1 MSILLLIVI
10 YLIFIS
16 LGLPDSL
23 IGSAWPSLSQ
33 SLGISNAL
41 QGVLS
46 IIVSLCTII
55 SSFFT
60 LKLIT
65 LLKEKGVVIISIF
78 LTVIGLLIFSFS
90 PNFIV
95 LCLGAIPLGFGA
107 GAIDTTLNN
116 YVAIHYKAIHLNWLH
131 AFWGVGATLSPFL
144 VSFFLTDLNGWRTGA
159 IVLAS
164 IQGFILL
171 ITICTV
177 KVWKIVEFS
186 FEERQ
191 EKETIEVKKL
201 GFFNSFKIRG
211 VIFALFSF
219 ASYIA
224 VENLTGSWFSSM
236 MVFGY
241 GVEEAVATR
250 WTSSFYLGMMI
261 GRFVSGVL
269 SLKIKDKNMIRIGEG
284 MVLIGLIL
292 MMSTFY
298 MPLMP
303 IGLVLVGLG
312 CAPIYPAI
320 IHSTPER
327 FTTELSPNVMSIQI
341 GFSYFSTLIISPL
354 YGVVAKYTSFAYL
367 PYYVLFFLIILT
379 IGNEFTLH
387 LVKDKSR
394 LLEKI
399 NKKAT
404 IK

>member
-1 MSILLLIVI
+1 MSVLLLIVI

-33 SLGISNAL
+33 SLEISNAL

-46 IIVSLCTII
+46 IIVSLCTIL
-55 SSFFT
+55 SSFLT
-60 LKLIT
+60 MKLIA
-65 LLKEKGVVIISIF
+65 LLKEKGVIIISIS
-78 LTVIGLLIFSFS
+78 LTVIGLLIFSYA

-95 LCLGAIPLGFGA
+95 LCIGAIPLGLGA

-144 VSFFLTDLNGWRTGA
+144 VSFFLTDLNGWRKGA
-159 IVLAS
+159 ICLAC
-164 IQGFILL
+164 IQAVILL
-171 ITICTV
+171 VTICTV
-177 KVWKIVEFS
+177 KVWKVVELNFDKKEVN
-186 FEERQ
+186 EEV
-191 EKETIEVKKL
+191 EVKKV
-201 GFFNSFKIRG
+201 GFFNSFRIRG
-211 VIFALFSF
+211 VAFALISF

-224 VENLTGSWFSSM
+224 LESLTGNWFSSM
-236 MVFGY
+236 MVFGFN
-241 GVEEAVATR
+241 VEESVATR

-261 GRFVSGVL
+261 GRFLSGIL

-284 MVLIGLIL
+284 LVLIGLIL
-292 MMSTFY
+292 MMCNFY

-327 FTTELSPNVMSIQI
+327 FTKELSPNVMSIQI

-367 PYYVLFFLIILT
+367 PYYVLFFLVFLM

-387 LVKDKSR
+387 LVKDKSK
-394 LLEKI
+394 LLDKV
-399 NKKAT
+399 NKKT
-404 IK
+404 TC